1 MKEKTVYNR
10 FFDKEK
16 WENVLITNKIIL
28 DDYILELKQARRAQG
43 TIAQY
48 YNDLRIFLIY
58 IYDKLDNKNILDMT
72 RRNFR
77 DFSIWLIDEK
87 KVSVARHNRMASV
100 VRAFYNFIEEDD
112 EIELGENLARRL
124 KSIPK
129 EPVREV
135 CFVSDED
142 VLRIK
147 DELIK
152 REMYQHAVLFMLA
165 YDSAGRR
172 NELAQVT
179 KESFYDEALNNTNPV
194 LGKGRKVFPLVYF
207 SGTKECAKLYLDW
220 RGEDNISSM
229 WVTYRY
235 NEVTQGQSYFL
246 YTMFSEIKDIMG
258 EMGINNENFG
268 SHAMRHSSLQ
278 NLADGTHYICRERNL
293 GRLDLSTL
301 KEVANHSSV
310 STTEGYLKDNKGSIY
325 EDVFG
330 VVLSD

>member
-1 MKEKTVYNR
+1 MTRKPVYNKIY
-10 FFDKEK
+10 DKKK
-16 WENVLITNKIIL
+16 WEEVLITNKMIV
-28 DDYILELKQARRAQG
+28 DDYILELRQHRKAQG
-43 TIAQY
+43 TINQY

-58 IYDKLDNKNILDMT
+58 VYDKLENKNILELT

-77 DFSIWLIDEK
+77 DFSLWLIDERG
-87 KVSVARHNRMASV
+87 VSVARHNRIASV
-100 VRAFYNFIEEDD
+100 IRAFYNFIEEDD
-112 EIELGENLARRL
+112 EITLGENLARRL

-129 EPVREV
+129 EPVKEI

-142 VLRIK
+142 VFRIK

-152 REMYQHAVLFMLA
+152 REMYQHAALFMLA

-179 KESFYDEALNNTNPV
+179 KESFYDESISNTNSV
-194 LGKGRKVFPLVYF
+194 IGKGRKVFPLIYF
-207 SGTKECAKLYLDW
+207 RGTKECAKLYLDW
-220 RGEDNISSM
+220 RGEDNVSSM

-246 YTMFSEIKDIMG
+246 YTMFTEIKDIMG
-258 EMGINNENFG
+258 EMGVDNHNFG

-278 NLADGTHYICRERNL
+278 NLADGTHYICREKNL